1 MTFLKSCLAALA
13 ALYERIVLGRPG
25 ATLAAV
31 VLVTLGVGWFA
42 QDFTL
47 DATAESLTLEHD
59 EALNY
64 YRAVRARYGSDDY
77 LVVAWVP
84 NAQLFS
90 DEALTTLERLH
101 DDLEAVEGVAS
112 VTSILN
118 VPLVQSPAV
127 DLQRLEAGIRYLGEP
142 GTDRALAK
150 QELLDSPLYTNLL
163 VSRDGETT
171 ALRVDLERDRE
182 YLEVRRARD
191 ALRERQLER
200 ALSPSEKEELGALNE
215 RFEALSRLHAK
226 EQRADIAR
234 IRSVVRQYDD
244 SGTLYLGGVP
254 MIVADSISFI
264 QRDLVVFGSA
274 VLLFLVVI
282 LAVVFKK
289 RRWVILPLSTCFA
302 TCVFMVGMLGLL
314 EWPVTVVSSNFLAL
328 LLILCLALTLHIIVR
343 YREIH
348 EKHPDAPQRELVR
361 MAISRIVV
369 PCAYTA
375 MTTMVAFG
383 SLIVSDIQPV
393 IDFGWMM
400 AIGIVVAFCLSFTLF
415 PAALMLMPPG
425 QAPSRN
431 DRTNAVAGFLAS
443 LIERRTGATLAVFGL
458 VIAAGLYG
466 TTRLTV
472 ENRFI
477 DYYKQS
483 TEIYQG
489 MVVIDR
495 ELGGTTPLDVIIDAP
510 AAVRD
515 GGGNDASAAAGGEGE
530 AGSDAAAGEFVDIY
544 ADDTAG
550 AGFTAES
557 YWYNGTQ
564 LDRVIRMH
572 DYIDGLPESGKV
584 ISLATFARVLA
595 DLEPGVLDDNL
606 MLSIIYNRLP
616 SNVADTLIR
625 PYLSED
631 GDQLRFSVRAF
642 ESDPSLHRDEF
653 IGAIRTGL
661 VERFSLAPGQVH
673 LSGMLV
679 LYNNMLHSLFSSQV
693 QSLGA
698 VFVAIMLMFAVLFR
712 SFKIS
717 AIAIV
722 PNLVAASIVL
732 GIMGWTNIPL
742 DLMTI
747 TIAAITIGIG
757 VDDTIHYVH
766 RFRHEFAED
775 RNYWAAVGRCH
786 RSIGRAIYYTSV
798 TIMLGFSVL
807 VLSQFVPTIYFGL
820 LTALAMLVALL
831 ANMTLLPV
839 LLVKLR
845 AVD

>member
-1 MTFLKSCLAALA
+1 MESFLGAAA
-13 ALYERIVLGRPG
+13 GLYERTVLDRPA
-25 ATLAAV
+25 ATIAAV
-31 VLVTLGVGWFA
+31 VVVTLGVGWFA

-59 EALNY
+59 EALDY

-77 LVVAWVP
+77 LIVAWAP
-84 NAQLFS
+84 NAPLFS
-90 DEALTTLERLH
+90 DEALSTLGQLH
-101 DDLEAVEGVAS
+101 DDLDAAEGVAA

-118 VPLVQSPAV
+118 VPLVQSPPV
-127 DLQRLEAGIRYLGEP
+127 DLQRLEAGIRYLGDS
-142 GTDRALAK
+142 GTDRDLAK
-150 QELLDSPLYTNLL
+150 RELLDSPLYTNLL
-163 VSRDGETT
+163 VSEDGETT

-182 YLEVRRARD
+182 YLELRRARD
-191 ALRERQLER
+191 ALREKQFEQ
-200 ALSPSEKEELGALNE
+200 ALGPAGKQELRHLNE
-215 RFEALSRLHAK
+215 RFEALSRLHAQK
-226 EQRADIAR
+226 QRADIAG
-234 IRSVVRQYDD
+234 IRSVVQQYED
-244 SGTLYLGGVP
+244 SGTLHLGGVP

-264 QRDLVVFGSA
+264 QRDLAVFGTA
-274 VLLFLVVI
+274 VLVFLVVI

-302 TCVFMVGMLGLL
+302 TCVFMIGMLGLL

-348 EKHPDAPQRELVR
+348 EKHPDLPQRELVR
-361 MAISRIVV
+361 MAIARIVV

-375 MTTMVAFG
+375 LTTIVAFG

-400 AIGIVVAFCLSFTLF
+400 AIGIVVAFCFSFTLF
-415 PAALMLMPPG
+415 PAALVLMQPG

-431 DRTNAVAGFLAS
+431 DRTNAIAGFLAS
-443 LIERRTGATLAVFGL
+443 LIERRTAATLAAFGL
-458 VIAAGLYG
+458 AIAVALYG

-489 MVVIDR
+489 MVLIDR

-510 AAVRD
+510 DSARGGAAD
-515 GGGNDASAAAGGEGE
+515 PDATGPAGEGASDE
-530 AGSDAAAGEFVDIY
+530 DAADDEFVDIY
-544 ADDTAG
+544 AGDTAG

-557 YWYNGTQ
+557 YWFNSAQ
-564 LDRVIRMH
+564 LERVIDIH
-572 DYIDGLPESGKV
+572 DYVDGLPQSGKV
-584 ISLATFARVLA
+584 ISLATFARMLSE
-595 DLEPGVLDDNL
+595 LEPGVLEDNL
-606 MLSIIYNRLP
+606 MLSLIYRRLP
-616 SNVADTLIR
+616 SNVSETLIR

-631 GDQLRFSVRAF
+631 GDQLRYSVRVF
-642 ESDPSLHRDEF
+642 ESDPTLRRDEF
-653 IGAIRTGL
+653 LDTIRRGL
-661 VERFSLAPGQVH
+661 SERFSLSPEQVR

-679 LYNNMLHSLFSSQV
+679 LYNNMLHSLFSSQI

-698 VFVAIMLMFAVLFR
+698 VFLAIMLMFAMLFR
-712 SFKIS
+712 SFRIS
-717 AIAIV
+717 VIAIV
-722 PNLVAASIVL
+722 PNLVAASVVL
-732 GIMGWTNIPL
+732 GIMGWANIPL

-766 RFRHEFAED
+766 RFRHELAD
-775 RNYWAAVGRCH
+775 DGDHWAAVGRCH

-831 ANMTLLPV
+831 SNMTLLPI
-839 LLVKLR
+839 LLVKFR
-845 AVD
+845 AGDAK